1 MTPDQLRSKV
11 GELRVG
17 GQAISEILHDD
28 PGSLQ
33 LLQANATD
41 LAVRMGVKA
50 LAKSEGTAA
59 DVASVKQELAQT
71 TKNIADY
78 QKTVEAHLDDLSTRL
93 SGVEA
98 ATETAN
104 EKLVALQDAVTTNT
118 GAVRAL
124 AQISYSGW
132 TTSQKLQAVQS
143 GLFPELEE
151 KQKVALIDSLKADQ
165 AQENLISGLQTA
177 SQDLGKQ
184 QFAVV
189 NKKLDKII
197 DLQVKTLKAIEALSE
212 EQQRFRKEV
221 LGQLDRVEDTVLI

>member
-1 MTPDQLRSKV
+1 
-11 GELRVG
+11 
-17 GQAISEILHDD
+17 
-28 PGSLQ
+28 
-33 LLQANATD
+33 
-41 LAVRMGVKA
+41 
-50 LAKSEGTAA
+50 
-59 DVASVKQELAQT
+59 
-71 TKNIADY
+71 
-78 QKTVEAHLDDLSTRL
+78 
-93 SGVEA
+93 
-98 ATETAN
+98 
-104 EKLVALQDAVTTNT
+104 VALQDAVTTNT

-177 SQDLGKQ
+177 SQDLGNLASIAHNIGLPPDVVKGLQGAQIAMTGVAQFATGNYLGAVASLTSLVGLGAPDAAAERQAAMMEYLQQ

-197 DLQVKTLKAIEALSE
+197 DLQVKTLNVMKNWPIKSKSRSTWVGRA
-212 EQQRFRKEV
+212 Q
-221 LGQLDRVEDTVLI
+221 G